1 MLEAALTSSG
11 SIISSDTNA
20 TVTDIKESMDF
31 LVPQQWQVPVVVL
44 VRILPVLY
52 AVRILSSIQGLLH
65 LKRFVAL

>member
-11 SIISSDTNA
+11 SIISPDTNA

-52 AVRILSSIQGLLH
+52 TVDDWTWIDE
-65 LKRFVAL
+65 